1 MMMPLRRIAIVL
13 AVLLAFPV
21 CTATSQTQPQ
31 KSSISERL
39 SQSDCEGPEAALDV
53 TSEQMTFDRDTH
65 TFIFREKVHV
75 KRCSLTIDCDH
86 LRVIQD
92 ADANEIKHIIA
103 TGNVRFQDGT
113 RHAVAERAD
122 YYEADQKLVLVG
134 NPRAW
139 DSDEQNELIGD
150 EIIVF
155 LEDERILI
163 KGARAR
169 FHPNQSPSSEP

>member
-1 MMMPLRRIAIVL
+1 MPLRRIVIVVAAVL
-13 AVLLAFPV
+13 ALPV
-21 CTATSQTQPQ
+21 CIASQQQ
-31 KSSISERL
+31 SERAALSERL
-39 SQSDCEGPEAALDV
+39 QQSDCEGPEAALDV

-65 TFIFREKVHV
+65 TFIFKEKVRV
-75 KRCSLTIDCDH
+75 KRCNLTIDCDH
-86 LRVIQD
+86 LRVIRD
-92 ADANEIKHIIA
+92 ADENKIKQAIA

-155 LEDERILI
+155 LAEERILV
-163 KGARAR
+163 KGARVR
-169 FHPNQSPSSEP
+169 FHPNQSPGGEP

>member
-1 MMMPLRRIAIVL
+1 MPWRRVAIVVA
-13 AVLLAFPV
+13 AVLALPV
-21 CTATSQTQPQ
+21 CIVCQPQ
-31 KSSISERL
+31 SEGAAL
-39 SQSDCEGPEAALDV
+39 SQRLQQPDCEGPEAALDV
-53 TSEQMTFDRDTH
+53 TSERMTFDRETD
-65 TFIFREKVHV
+65 TFIFQENVRV
-75 KRCSLTIDCDH
+75 KRCNLTIDCDH
-86 LRVIQD
+86 LRVIRD
-92 ADANEIKHIIA
+92 ADENGIKQVIA

-155 LEDERILI
+155 LDEERILV
-163 KGARAR
+163 KGARVR
-169 FHPNQSPSSEP
+169 FHPNQSPGSAP

>member
-1 MMMPLRRIAIVL
+1 MPLRRIAIVVA
-13 AVLLAFPV
+13 AVLVLPA
-21 CTATSQTQPQ
+21 CIASETQSEGPAL
-31 KSSISERL
+31 SERL
-39 SQSDCEGPEAALDV
+39 QQSDCEGAEAALDV

-65 TFIFREKVHV
+65 TFIFKENVRV
-75 KRCSLTIDCDH
+75 KRCNLTIDCDH
-86 LRVIQD
+86 LRVIRN
-92 ADANEIKHIIA
+92 ADENTIKQVIA

-155 LEDERILI
+155 LEEERILV
-163 KGARAR
+163 KGARVR
-169 FHPNQSPSSEP
+169 FHPNQSPGSEP

>member
-1 MMMPLRRIAIVL
+1 MPLRRIAIVVA
-13 AVLLAFPV
+13 AVLVLPA
-21 CTATSQTQPQ
+21 CIASETQSEGPAL
-31 KSSISERL
+31 SERL
-39 SQSDCEGPEAALDV
+39 QQSDCEGPEAALNV
-53 TSEQMTFDRDTH
+53 TSEQMTFDRNTH
-65 TFIFREKVHV
+65 TFIFKENVRV
-75 KRCSLTIDCDH
+75 KRCNLTIDCDH
-86 LRVIQD
+86 LRVIRD
-92 ADANEIKHIIA
+92 ADENTIKQVIA

-155 LEDERILI
+155 LEEERILV
-163 KGARAR
+163 KGARVR
-169 FHPNQSPSSEP
+169 FHPNQSPGSEP

>member
-1 MMMPLRRIAIVL
+1 MMPWRRIAIILAAVMVL
-13 AVLLAFPV
+13 PV
-21 CTATSQTQPQ
+21 GIASQTQPREATL
-31 KSSISERL
+31 SEPL
-39 SQSDCEGPEAALDV
+39 QQSDCEGPDAALDV

-65 TFIFREKVHV
+65 TFTFKEKVRV

-86 LRVIQD
+86 LRVIRD
-92 ADANEIKHIIA
+92 AEGNTIKQVIA
-103 TGNVRFQDGT
+103 TGNVRFQDGA

-139 DSDEQNELIGD
+139 DSDKQNELTGD

-155 LEDERILI
+155 LEEARILV
-163 KGARAR
+163 KGARVR
-169 FHPNQSPSSEP
+169 FHPNQSPGREP

>member
-1 MMMPLRRIAIVL
+1 MPLRRIAIVVA
-13 AVLLAFPV
+13 AVLVLPA
-21 CTATSQTQPQ
+21 CIASETQSEGPAL
-31 KSSISERL
+31 SERL
-39 SQSDCEGPEAALDV
+39 QQSDCEGAEAALDV

-65 TFIFREKVHV
+65 TFIFKGNVRV
-75 KRCSLTIDCDH
+75 KRCNLTIDCDH
-86 LRVIQD
+86 LRVIRD
-92 ADANEIKHIIA
+92 ADENTIKQVIA

-155 LEDERILI
+155 LEEERILV
-163 KGARAR
+163 KGARVR
-169 FHPNQSPSSEP
+169 FHPNQSPGSEP

>member
-1 MMMPLRRIAIVL
+1 MPWRRIAVL
-13 AVLLAFPV
+13 VAAVMALPV
-21 CTATSQTQPQ
+21 CIASQTRSE
-31 KSSISERL
+31 KSPLSERL
-39 SQSDCEGPEAALDV
+39 QQSDCEGPEAALDV

-65 TFIFREKVHV
+65 TFIFRKKVRV

-92 ADANEIKHIIA
+92 ADENEIKHIIA
-103 TGNVRFQDGT
+103 TGNVRFQDGAQ
-113 RHAVAERAD
+113 HAVAERAD

-139 DSDEQNELIGD
+139 DSDKQNELIGD

-155 LEDERILI
+155 LGEERLVV
-163 KGARAR
+163 KGARVR
-169 FHPNQSPSSEP
+169 FHPDPSPGSEP

>member
-1 MMMPLRRIAIVL
+1 MRILRRMAIVPA
-13 AVLLAFPV
+13 AVLALSV
-21 CTATSQTQPQ
+21 CMASQTQAQEPGL
-31 KSSISERL
+31 SERL
-39 SQSDCEGPEAALDV
+39 QQSDCQGPEAALDV

-65 TFIFREKVHV
+65 TFIFKQNVRV

-86 LRVIQD
+86 LRVVRD
-92 ADANEIKHIIA
+92 VDESRIKHVVA

-139 DSDEQNELIGD
+139 DSNEQNELTGD

-155 LEDERILI
+155 LEEERIVV
-163 KGARAR
+163 KGAHMR
-169 FHPNQSPSSEP
+169 FHPNQSPGGE

>member
-1 MMMPLRRIAIVL
+1 MPWRQVVILVA
-13 AVLLAFPV
+13 AVLVLPV
-21 CTATSQTQPQ
+21 CIICQPQ
-31 KSSISERL
+31 SERTAL
-39 SQSDCEGPEAALDV
+39 SERVQQSDCEGPDAALDV

-65 TFIFREKVHV
+65 TFIFKEKVRV
-75 KRCSLTIDCDH
+75 KRCNLTIDCDH
-86 LRVIQD
+86 LRVIRD
-92 ADANEIKHIIA
+92 TDENRIKQVIA

-122 YYEADQKLVLVG
+122 YFEADQKLILIG

-155 LEDERILI
+155 LDEERILV
-163 KGARAR
+163 KGARVR
-169 FHPNQSPSSEP
+169 FHPNQSLGSEP

>member
-1 MMMPLRRIAIVL
+1 MPWRRVAIVVV
-13 AVLLAFPV
+13 AVLALPV
-21 CTATSQTQPQ
+21 CIVSQPQ
-31 KSSISERL
+31 SEGEPLSQRL
-39 SQSDCEGPEAALDV
+39 QQSDCEGHEAALDV
-53 TSEQMTFDRDTH
+53 TSEQMTFDRETG
-65 TFIFREKVHV
+65 TFIFKENVRV
-75 KRCSLTIDCDH
+75 KRCNLTIDCDH
-86 LRVIQD
+86 LRVIRG
-92 ADANEIKHIIA
+92 ADENRIKQVIA

-155 LEDERILI
+155 LDEERILV
-163 KGARAR
+163 KGARVR
-169 FHPNQSPSSEP
+169 FHPNQSPGSEP

>member
-1 MMMPLRRIAIVL
+1 MPWRRVAIVVA
-13 AVLLAFPV
+13 AVLALPV
-21 CTATSQTQPQ
+21 CIVSQPQ
-31 KSSISERL
+31 SDGAALSQRL
-39 SQSDCEGPEAALDV
+39 QQSDCEGPEAALDV
-53 TSEQMTFDRDTH
+53 TSEQMTFDRETD
-65 TFIFREKVHV
+65 TFIFQENVRV
-75 KRCSLTIDCDH
+75 KRCNLTIDCDR
-86 LRVIQD
+86 LRVIRD
-92 ADANEIKHIIA
+92 ADENGIKQVIA

-155 LEDERILI
+155 LDEERILV
-163 KGARAR
+163 KGARVR
-169 FHPNQSPSSEP
+169 FHPNQSPGSEP

>member
-1 MMMPLRRIAIVL
+1 MMPRRRFAIIL
-13 AVLLAFPV
+13 AVLMALPV
-21 CTATSQTQPQ
+21 GIASQTQPQ
-31 KSSISERL
+31 QATLSERL
-39 SQSDCEGPEAALDV
+39 QPSDCKGPEAALDV

-65 TFIFREKVHV
+65 TFIFKEKVRV

-86 LRVIQD
+86 LRVIRD
-92 ADANEIKHIIA
+92 VEANKIKQVIA
-103 TGNVRFQDGT
+103 TGNVRFQDGA

-139 DSDEQNELIGD
+139 DSDEQNELTGD

-155 LEDERILI
+155 LEEARILV
-163 KGARAR
+163 KGAHVR
-169 FHPNQSPSSEP
+169 FHPDQSPDNEP

>member
-1 MMMPLRRIAIVL
+1 MPLRRIAIVVA
-13 AVLLAFPV
+13 AVLVLPA
-21 CTATSQTQPQ
+21 CIASETQSEGPAL
-31 KSSISERL
+31 SERL
-39 SQSDCEGPEAALDV
+39 QQSDCEGAEAALDV

-65 TFIFREKVHV
+65 TFIFKENVRV
-75 KRCSLTIDCDH
+75 KRCNLTIDCDH
-86 LRVIQD
+86 LRVIRD
-92 ADANEIKHIIA
+92 ADENTIKQVIA

-155 LEDERILI
+155 LEEERILV
-163 KGARAR
+163 KGARVR
-169 FHPNQSPSSEP
+169 FHPNQSPGSEP

>member
-1 MMMPLRRIAIVL
+1 MPLRRIAIVVA
-13 AVLLAFPV
+13 AVLALPICIA
-21 CTATSQTQPQ
+21 SQPQ
-31 KSSISERL
+31 SERETLSERL
-39 SQSDCEGPEAALDV
+39 QRSDCEGPETALDV

-65 TFIFREKVHV
+65 TFVFKDKVRV
-75 KRCSLTIDCDH
+75 KRCNLTIDCDH
-86 LRVIQD
+86 LRVIRD
-92 ADANEIKHIIA
+92 ADENKIKQVIA

-150 EIIVF
+150 EIIIF
-155 LEDERILI
+155 LEEERILV
-163 KGARAR
+163 KGARVR
-169 FHPNQSPSSEP
+169 FHPNQSPGSEP

>member
-1 MMMPLRRIAIVL
+1 MPLRRIVIVL
-13 AVLLAFPV
+13 AAALALPV
-21 CTATSQTQPQ
+21 YMASQTQSQ
-31 KSSISERL
+31 QQTLSERL
-39 SQSDCEGPEAALDV
+39 QQSDCEGPEAALDV

-65 TFIFREKVHV
+65 TFIFEENVRV
-75 KRCSLTIDCDH
+75 KRCSLTIACDH
-86 LRVIQD
+86 LRVIRD
-92 ADANEIKHIIA
+92 ADENKIKHVIA

-139 DSDEQNELIGD
+139 DSNEQNELIGD

-155 LEDERILI
+155 LEAERILV
-163 KGARAR
+163 KGARVR
-169 FHPNQSPSSEP
+169 FHPNQSSGSEP